1 MDTNRL
7 VVILLGSICI
17 LLVIAIAVLQA
28 MHIDPGIGLT
38 ASLSASLGAL
48 LALAHPPKG

>member
-7 VVILLGSICI
+7 VVIFLGIICI
-17 LLVIAIAVLQA
+17 LLVCAIAYLQA
-28 MHIDPGIGLT
+28 IRIDPGIGLT
-38 ASLSASLGAL
+38 ASLSAALGAL